1 MGFSKESI
9 EIRAHRGMQGFGT
22 VHVQGLVIKSLHISS
37 FGGTPT
43 VCGSS
48 QARYQIHVTA
58 GTQATTVT
66 TPDPSATAPQ
76 ENSVHISRLIWI
88 L

>member
-37 FGGTPT
+37 FGGAHPQY
-43 VCGSS
+43 VEVPRPGIKFMS
-48 QARYQIHVTA
+48 QLGPKPLQ
-58 GTQATTVT
+58 
-66 TPDPSATAPQ
+66 
-76 ENSVHISRLIWI
+76 
-88 L
+88 